1 MDNNNYLKSKQM
13 QLEFKKTNN
22 KLNLFVCGRL
32 ERDIKRYDAK
42 DAFNIL
48 EDQNSFM

>member
-1 MDNNNYLKSKQM
+1 M
-13 QLEFKKTNN
+13 QLEFKKQTTT
-22 KLNLFVCGRL
+22 KPNLFVCGRL
-32 ERDIKRYDAK
+32 EWEIKRYDAK